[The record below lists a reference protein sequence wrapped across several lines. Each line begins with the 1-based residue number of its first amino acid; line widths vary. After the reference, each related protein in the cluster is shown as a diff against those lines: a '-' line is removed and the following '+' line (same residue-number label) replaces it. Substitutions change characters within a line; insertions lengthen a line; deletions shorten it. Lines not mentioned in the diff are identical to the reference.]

1 MVDDKSV
8 QCVTTSPPYYGLRA
22 YSGDQNI
29 EWPTVAYAPMAG
41 LPPLT
46 IAGCDAEC
54 EHEWELA
61 SSKAKTGGVASAKV
75 QIKGKDNFQIVPPI
89 ESGTCQ
95 KCGGWRGPLGNEPTL
110 EAYIAHL
117 ILCAREWRRVLRD
130 DGVCFVNLGDS
141 YVGGGG
147 YSPNSPSNLN
157 GSVQGKGNRN
167 GARNIRGAIKPSSSV
182 PAKNLLMV
190 PARFA
195 LAMQADGWIL
205 RSEMVWAKPNP
216 MPESVTDRPTKAHEM
231 IYLFS
236 KRERYFWDTEATR
249 LPPAPGNDGTIRAR
263 ARTAAGA
270 LGGANQH
277 NIEERIYAEIKGAN
291 MRSVLTI
298 TTPKVTLRDD
308 LDAETRAR
316 VIAQLVER
324 GLL

>member
-1 MVDDKSV
+1 VTDLARLIHGSAHDLPLDDGSV
-8 QCVTTSPPYYGLRA
+8 QAVITSPPYMGLRRYDGEQEIDWPA
-22 YSGDQNI
+22 VSYS
-29 EWPTVAYAPMAG
+29 PMAG
-41 LPPLT
+41 LPPL
-46 IAGCDAEC
+46 
-54 EHEWELA
+54 ELPA
-61 SSKAKTGGVASAKV
+61 QRAA
-75 QIKGKDNFQIVPPI
+75 
-89 ESGTCQ
+89 
-95 KCGGWRGPLGNEPTL
+95 LGNEPTL
-110 EAYIAHL
+110 ESYIAHL

-130 DGVCFVNLGDS
+130 DGVVFCNLGDS
-141 YVGGGG
+141 YAGSSNKSGEGETRKTSGPKFHGGKAHFEQRRVTGI
-147 YSPNSPSNLN
+147 SP
-157 GSVQGKGNRN
+157 
-167 GARNIRGAIKPSSSV
+167 V
-182 PAKNLLMV
+182 PPKNLLMV

-236 KRERYFWDTEATR
+236 KRERYYWDTEATR

>member
-1 MVDDKSV
+1 M
-8 QCVTTSPPYYGLRA
+8 GLRRYDGEQEIDWPA
-22 YSGDQNI
+22 VSYS
-29 EWPTVAYAPMAG
+29 PMAG
-41 LPPLT
+41 LPPL
-46 IAGCDAEC
+46 
-54 EHEWELA
+54 ELPA
-61 SSKAKTGGVASAKV
+61 QRAA
-75 QIKGKDNFQIVPPI
+75 
-89 ESGTCQ
+89 
-95 KCGGWRGPLGNEPTL
+95 LGNESTL
-110 EAYIAHL
+110 ESYIAHL

-141 YVGGGG
+141 YHNCTLIREKSAHGFNKKGGGEE
-147 YSPNSPSNLN
+147 YE
-157 GSVQGKGNRN
+157 KYH
-167 GARNIRGAIKPSSSV
+167 
-182 PAKNLLMV
+182 AKNGGGVAGGRRRSSIGPLKSKNLYMV

-236 KRERYFWDTEATR
+236 KRERYYWDTEATR